1 MLDPRRFTP
10 RAFRFATI
18 PSVLAALCIV
28 GALCLGA
35 CAGMAPARPVATV
48 TVAPSDRLYL
58 EVAPFDSAA
67 TADLAAAGLNAA
79 RVAEDLDAEI
89 RYQLALRGQEEA
101 RSAADATVSVKVAV
115 RRLQPGSGR
124 AGAFASL
131 ALTSTRG
138 KAVDSVAWEW
148 RARSRDNL
156 PEAYAARHLART
168 AAAEVLGRMKARTAK
183 REPPPPLVL
192 LQ

>member
-1 MLDPRRFTP
+1 MLEPRRFAP
-10 RAFRFATI
+10 GALRLATI
-18 PSVLAALCIV
+18 PSILAAMCVL
-28 GALCLGA
+28 GLGA
-35 CAGMAPARPVATV
+35 CAGLAPSRPAASV

-58 EVAPFDSAA
+58 EIAPFDSAA
-67 TADLAAAGLNAA
+67 MADLSGAGLNAA
-79 RVAEDLDAEI
+79 RVADDLDAEI

-101 RSAADATVSVKVAV
+101 RSAGDATVSVKVAV

-124 AGAFASL
+124 SGSFASFVL
-131 ALTSTRG
+131 ISTRG
-138 KAVDSVAWEW
+138 KSLDTAAWEW
-148 RARSRDNL
+148 RARSRDNV

-168 AAAEVLGRMKARTAK
+168 AAAEVLGHMKARTSK